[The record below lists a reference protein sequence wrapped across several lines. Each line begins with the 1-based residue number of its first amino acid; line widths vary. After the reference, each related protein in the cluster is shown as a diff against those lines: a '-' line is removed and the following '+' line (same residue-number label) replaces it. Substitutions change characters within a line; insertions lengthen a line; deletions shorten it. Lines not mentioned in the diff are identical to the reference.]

1 MNLRGRNKITPEF
14 NMSSMTDVVF
24 LLLIFFMIAS
34 TLAKNLDTIEVKLPQ
49 AKGKT
54 ENRNTVAVT
63 INNRSQFFIDSKQ
76 ISKNSM
82 ERELLGKLKSS
93 SSPSIVLRAE
103 EKVPID
109 QVVFVMNIANQNAIK
124 VVLAVDAPWNI

>member
-82 ERELLGKLKSS
+82 VRELLGKLKSS

-124 VVLAVDAPWNI
+124 VVLAVDAP

>member
-34 TLAKNLDTIEVKLPQ
+34 TLAKQLDTIEVKLPQ

-54 ENRNTVAVT
+54 ENRRSIAVT
-63 INNRSQFFIDSKQ
+63 INENNRFFIDGKRIAKTAIQ
-76 ISKNSM
+76 AQ
-82 ERELLGKLKSS
+82 LLATLSAQDEKV
-93 SSPSIVLRAE
+93 IVLRAQ
-103 EKVPID
+103 KSVPID
-109 QVVFVMNIANQNAIK
+109 EVVYVMNIANQNAIK
-124 VVLAVDAPWNI
+124 VILAVDAQ

>member
-1 MNLRGRNKITPEF
+1 MNLKGRNKISPEF
-14 NMSSMTDVVF
+14 NMSSMTDIVF

-34 TLAKNLDTIEVKLPQ
+34 TLAKNLDTIEIKLPE

-54 ENRNTVAVT
+54 ENRNTVSVT

-76 ISKNSM
+76 VSKGRI
-82 ERELLGKLKSS
+82 ERELLSKLKSS

-103 EKVPID
+103 KKVAID
-109 QVVFVMNIANQNAIK
+109 QVVYIMNIANQNSIK
-124 VVLAVDAPWNI
+124 VVLAVDSQ

>member
-1 MNLRGRNKITPEF
+1 MNLKGRNKISPEF
-14 NMSSMTDVVF
+14 NMSSMTDIVF

-34 TLAKNLDTIEVKLPQ
+34 TLAKNLDTIEIKLPE

-54 ENRNTVAVT
+54 ENRNTVSVT

-76 ISKNSM
+76 VSKRRI
-82 ERELLGKLKSS
+82 ERELLSKLKSS

-103 EKVPID
+103 KKVAID
-109 QVVFVMNIANQNAIK
+109 QVVYIMNIANQNSIK
-124 VVLAVDAPWNI
+124 VVLAVDSQ

>member
-34 TLAKNLDTIEVKLPQ
+34 TLAKQLDTIDVKLPQ

-54 ENRNTVAVT
+54 ENRQSVAVT
-63 INNRSQFFIDSKQ
+63 ID
-76 ISKNSM
+76 KNSRFYVDGKSIRKSAV
-82 ERELLGKLKSS
+82 ERELTTVLSS
-93 SSPSIVLRAE
+93 REQKVIVLRAQ
-103 EKVPID
+103 KNVPID
-109 QVVFVMNIANQNAIK
+109 QVVYVMNIANQNAIK
-124 VVLAVDAPWNI
+124 VVLAVDAQ

>member
-34 TLAKNLDTIEVKLPQ
+34 TLAKQLDTIEVKLPQ

-54 ENRNTVAVT
+54 ENRQSVAVT
-63 INNRSQFFIDSKQ
+63 INENNRFFIDGKRTAKTDIQ
-76 ISKNSM
+76 A
-82 ERELLGKLKSS
+82 ELLAALSAQDEKV
-93 SSPSIVLRAE
+93 IVLRAQ
-103 EKVPID
+103 KSVSID
-109 QVVFVMNIANQNAIK
+109 EVVYVMNIANQNAIK
-124 VVLAVDAPWNI
+124 VVLAVDAQ

>member
-14 NMSSMTDVVF
+14 SMSSMTDIVF

-54 ENRNTVAVT
+54 ENRNNVSVT
-63 INNRSQFFIDSKQ
+63 INNRSQFFLDSKQ
-76 ISKNSM
+76 ISKSRI
-82 ERELLGKLKSS
+82 ESELINRLKGSEA
-93 SSPSIVLRAE
+93 PSIVLRAE

-109 QVVFVMNIANQNAIK
+109 QVVYIMNIANQNSIK
-124 VVLAVDAPWNI
+124 VVLAVDAP

>member
-14 NMSSMTDVVF
+14 SMSSMTDIVF

-54 ENRNTVAVT
+54 ENRNNVSVT
-63 INNRSQFFIDSKQ
+63 INNRSQFFLNSKQ
-76 ISKNSM
+76 ISKSRI
-82 ERELLGKLKSS
+82 ESELINRLKGSEA
-93 SSPSIVLRAE
+93 PSIVLRAE

-109 QVVFVMNIANQNAIK
+109 QVVYIMNIANQNSIK
-124 VVLAVDAPWNI
+124 VVLAVDAP